1 MTEAKRAEMQQKK
14 KPILLRELENEL
26 KHLDEL
32 NPADFKSLDDPYFT
46 DPTL

>member
-1 MTEAKRAEMQQKK
+1 LDRK

-32 NPADFKSLDDPYFT
+32 DDEDFAMNNDPYVN
-46 DPTL
+46 DSTLDRLQMISK